1 MTLKMHLAGVLALCA
16 GLAAHSAA
24 LAQTPGANAAPAPT
38 AATPAPPAAPPNLSP
53 PPSDPRTGQPTY
65 SVPPPHDSSPG
76 LYLPAVVGGYV
87 KSTAGCVVAGC
98 DNGPS
103 VSAPSSPGA
112 VEAPPPAMTPAN
124 PGSAPPQ

>member
-1 MTLKMHLAGVLALCA
+1 MILKMRLAAALVIGA
-16 GLAAHSAA
+16 GLAVHGAA
-24 LAQTPGANAAPAPT
+24 LAQTQGAGAAPTATTPAPT
-38 AATPAPPAAPPNLSP
+38 TAPPNLSP

-65 SVPPPHDSSPG
+65 SVPPPHDSSSG

-112 VEAPPPAMTPAN
+112 VEPPPPAMTPAN

>member
-1 MTLKMHLAGVLALCA
+1 MTLKMRLPAALVLGA
-16 GLAAHSAA
+16 GLAVHSAA
-24 LAQTPGANAAPAPT
+24 LAQGASAAPAPPT
-38 AATPAPPAAPPNLSP
+38 TPPNLSP

-65 SVPPPHDSSPG
+65 AVPPPHDSSSG